1 MTLPQVWRL
10 PRIITVM
17 QSFRRLLKTLLGAT
31 IGLVVIGVI
40 VRATDSG
47 MGCPDWPLCYG
58 QIIPPLDDY
67 KAWLEW
73 LHRTIA
79 AGIGLIALGVVAAA
93 LRSLKGRRSLQGASI
108 AILALVLFQAWL
120 GRQTVLESNSGA
132 SVTAHLATAMAFL
145 GLQVWVLAR
154 SGYPERIGSILQA
167 RGAVVAPIIAA
178 GAIYALLLFGS
189 NVTATDTG
197 LLYPDWPLMGGTP
210 FPPITAVSSPQVVH
224 RYATAI
230 VALILLS
237 AYWIVRRE
245 VGSPRQTRQFLG
257 AALALFALQCVIG
270 ALQIF
275 TKLAPWTQTLHVA
288 IASVIWALTV
298 GAAAV
303 ALLEARASNAG
314 GGGTSGARRG
324 RRDQISAY
332 IALTKP
338 RIVELLLITTIPAMF
353 LAAHGVP
360 SITLMVCTLI
370 GGTLSAASANV
381 FNCIIDVD
389 IDSRMA
395 RTASR
400 PLVAGTISVGSALL
414 FAALLGLASFF
425 FLALTTTAMAAFL
438 SLLALGFYVLIYT
451 LILKR
456 STPQNIVIG
465 GAAGA
470 LPPVIGWAAVT
481 GDLTLAP
488 ILLFALVFYWT
499 PPHFWALALRIG
511 PDYAAAGVPM
521 LPVTAGAPETA
532 RQIWLYTILLVTMS
546 LILWAVAGMGSVYL
560 AVALIFGGLFLFRAW
575 RLRSEVLGEGLLRG
589 ASRLYRFSITYLTVI
604 FAAIAIDAMLPR

>member
-1 MTLPQVWRL
+1 MK
-10 PRIITVM
+10 
-17 QSFRRLLKTLLGAT
+17 SFRAAVRLLLGAT

-58 QIIPPLDDY
+58 QIIPPTTDSGDVIAY

-73 LHRTIA
+73 IHRAIA
-79 AGIGLIALGVVAAA
+79 AVIGLIVLVVVALA
-93 LRSLKGRRSLQGASI
+93 LRNLKGRRSLQGASI
-108 AILALVLFQAWL
+108 ALLALVLFQAWL

-132 SVTAHLATAMAFL
+132 SVTAHLASAMAFV

-154 SGYPERIGSILQA
+154 SGYSETLGGIRRASGS
-167 RGAVVAPIIAA
+167 VVAPIVAA

-189 NVTATDTG
+189 NVTGTDTG
-197 LLYPDWPLMGGTP
+197 LLYPDWPLMGGTL
-210 FPPITAVSSPQVVH
+210 FPPITELSTPMILH

-230 VALILLS
+230 VALILIS
-237 AYWIVRRE
+237 AIWIVRRE
-245 VGSPRQTRQFLG
+245 KGSPARVRQLLTY
-257 AALALFALQCVIG
+257 AAAVFAVQCVIG
-270 ALQIF
+270 AVQIF

-288 IASVIWALTV
+288 LATIIWILTV
-298 GAAAV
+298 GAASI
-303 ALLEARASNAG
+303 ALLEGRVAG
-314 GGGTSGARRG
+314 GSSPGGPKRSELTLRET
-324 RRDQISAY
+324 IFAY
-332 IALTKP
+332 VALTKP
-338 RIVELLLITTIPAMF
+338 RIVELLLITTVPAML
-353 LAAHGVP
+353 LAAHGFP
-360 SITLMVCTLI
+360 PLTLI
-370 GGTLSAASANV
+370 AATLVGGTLSAASANV
-381 FNCIIDVD
+381 FNCIIDAD
-389 IDSRMA
+389 IDAKMA
-395 RTASR
+395 RTAAR
-400 PLVAGTISVGSALL
+400 PLVTGRISIGAALL
-414 FAALLGLASFF
+414 FASILGVASFL
-425 FLALTTTAMAAFL
+425 FLAFTTTMMAAFV
-438 SLLALGFYVLIYT
+438 SLLAIAFYVLIYT

-481 GDLTLAP
+481 GDISLVP

-521 LPVTAGAPETA
+521 LPVTAGPAETA

-560 AVALIFGGLFLFRAW
+560 VVALIFGGIFLFRAW

-604 FAAIAIDAMLPR
+604 FAAIAIDAILPR

>member
-1 MTLPQVWRL
+1 ML
-10 PRIITVM
+10 
-17 QSFRRLLKTLLGAT
+17 FR
-31 IGLVVIGVI
+31 
-40 VRATDSG
+40 S
-47 MGCPDWPLCYG
+47 
-58 QIIPPLDDY
+58 
-67 KAWLEW
+67 
-73 LHRTIA
+73 
-79 AGIGLIALGVVAAA
+79 
-93 LRSLKGRRSLQGASI
+93 
-108 AILALVLFQAWL
+108 
-120 GRQTVLESNSGA
+120 
-132 SVTAHLATAMAFL
+132 
-145 GLQVWVLAR
+145 
-154 SGYPERIGSILQA
+154 
-167 RGAVVAPIIAA
+167 
-178 GAIYALLLFGS
+178 
-189 NVTATDTG
+189 
-197 LLYPDWPLMGGTP
+197 
-210 FPPITAVSSPQVVH
+210 
-224 RYATAI
+224 
-230 VALILLS
+230 
-237 AYWIVRRE
+237 
-245 VGSPRQTRQFLG
+245 
-257 AALALFALQCVIG
+257 
-270 ALQIF
+270 F

-288 IASVIWALTV
+288 LASVIWALAV

-303 ALLEARASNAG
+303 ALLEARANGSRESSGGASSGSGSNL
-314 GGGTSGARRG
+314 
-324 RRDQISAY
+324 RDTISAY

-338 RIVELLLITTIPAMF
+338 RIVELLLITTIPAMV

-360 SITLMVCTLI
+360 SIALMVCTLI

-381 FNCIIDVD
+381 FNCIIDSD
-389 IDSRMA
+389 IDARMA

-400 PLVAGTISVGSALL
+400 PLVTGAIAVGSALR
-414 FAALLGLASFF
+414 FAALLGLASFL
-425 FLALTTTAMAAFL
+425 FLALTTTAMAAFI
-438 SLLALGFYVLIYT
+438 SLLALGFYVLIYS

-560 AVALIFGGLFLFRAW
+560 GAAVILGGIFLLRAW
-575 RLRSEVLGEGLLRG
+575 RLRSDVLGEGLLRG

-604 FAAIAIDAMLPR
+604 FAAIAVDAILPL

>member
-1 MTLPQVWRL
+1 
-10 PRIITVM
+10 
-17 QSFRRLLKTLLGAT
+17 
-31 IGLVVIGVI
+31 
-40 VRATDSG
+40 
-47 MGCPDWPLCYG
+47 
-58 QIIPPLDDY
+58 
-67 KAWLEW
+67 
-73 LHRTIA
+73 
-79 AGIGLIALGVVAAA
+79 
-93 LRSLKGRRSLQGASI
+93 
-108 AILALVLFQAWL
+108 
-120 GRQTVLESNSGA
+120 
-132 SVTAHLATAMAFL
+132 
-145 GLQVWVLAR
+145 
-154 SGYPERIGSILQA
+154 
-167 RGAVVAPIIAA
+167 
-178 GAIYALLLFGS
+178 
-189 NVTATDTG
+189 
-197 LLYPDWPLMGGTP
+197 
-210 FPPITAVSSPQVVH
+210 VVH
-224 RYATAI
+224 RYAAAI
-230 VALILLS
+230 VALILIS

-245 VGSPRQTRQFLG
+245 AGSPRQTRRLLG
-257 AALALFALQCVIG
+257 AALGLFAVQCIIG

-288 IASVIWALTV
+288 LATVIWALTV

-303 ALLEARASNAG
+303 ALLEARASNVG
-314 GGGTSGARRG
+314 GGDGTSGAKRG

-353 LAAHGVP
+353 LAARGVP
-360 SITLMVCTLI
+360 SIALMICTLI

-389 IDSRMA
+389 IDARMA

-400 PLVAGTISVGSALL
+400 PLVAGTISVGSALR
-414 FAALLGLASFF
+414 FAALLGLASFL

-546 LILWAVAGMGSVYL
+546 LILWAVAGMGVVYL
-560 AVALIFGGLFLFRAW
+560 AVALIFGGLFLLRAW

-604 FAAIAIDAMLPR
+604 FAAIAIDAVLPR